1 MTHHGQSF
9 AFQTLSAI
17 YYLIEED
24 LSSFTL
30 EGPNYEDSAF
40 KRKNKIVCIGE
51 AKYFKSKKEWTSNAL
66 FFNSGKGP
74 LIQLWNR
81 DREYETL
88 ILFSFSDLSEEIK
101 NFDKINIPQDQL
113 EVIFQKMMENPKVNR
128 KKELTLQNLS
138 EFIEKI
144 RVIKATI
151 NKLENLI
158 IESLRAQD
166 VKSNLEGLR
175 YFEGYIN
182 SDDYTPGDFISRNNL
197 FRRLK
202 LPNRLDKSGINP
214 LLKRKFREYYNSV
227 IDLFDIMDN
236 DIKNEDTSSN
246 HFMFVK
252 KRDIEESVW
261 NLHYVNEN
269 RLRSEIEGLI
279 GMRMESD
286 YIIRKWGKTGIFGV
300 YIIVNKLKDFRNHTE
315 VKESI
320 LSYIQLIAKENGLSI
335 DKLLKY
341 SQNDE
346 LNFNQK
352 V

>member
-1 MTHHGQSF
+1 MTHQGQSF
-9 AFQTLSAI
+9 AFQALSAI

-24 LSSFTL
+24 LSSFAL

-40 KRKNKIVCIGE
+40 KRKNEIVCIGE
-51 AKYFKSKKEWTSNAL
+51 AKYIRSKKYWTLNAL
-66 FFNSGKGP
+66 FFNNGKGP

-88 ILFSFSDLSEEIK
+88 ILFSFNDLSKEIK
-101 NFDKINIPQDQL
+101 NFDKISIPQDQL
-113 EVIFQKMMENPKVNR
+113 EVIFQKMKGNPIVNR

-144 RVIKATI
+144 HVKTATI

-166 VKSNLEGLR
+166 IKSNLEKLR

-182 SDDYTPGDFISRNNL
+182 SDDYTPGDFISRDNL

-202 LPNRLDKSGINP
+202 LQNGLDKSGKNP

-227 IDLFDIMDN
+227 IKLFDIMDD
-236 DIKNEDTSSN
+236 DIKNEDTMSN

-252 KRDIEESVW
+252 KRDIDENSW
-261 NLHYVNEN
+261 HLHFVNEN
-269 RLRSEIEGLI
+269 RLRQEIEGLI

-286 YIIRKWGKTGIFGV
+286 YIIRKWVKTGILGV
-300 YIIVNKLKDFRNHTE
+300 YIIINKLKDLRNHTE

-320 LSYIQLIAKENGLSI
+320 LSYIQLIGRENGISANALILNDSHVI
-335 DKLLKY
+335 ENDK
-341 SQNDE
+341 S
-346 LNFNQK
+346 
-352 V
+352 